1 MLEKGIISARQF
13 MLLVFMYS
21 LGTSIIVRPS
31 LIAGFAG
38 ANGWITSIIAAIIGV
53 GVVFL
58 LIRVSS
64 IDEKKNLFELIES
77 VMGKFIGKSV
87 ILLFLFFMLFLTA
100 TNLRQIG
107 DFMTTQILV
116 DTPIQFIM
124 LIFALTSLYGIKL
137 GLEVI
142 GRSCE
147 IFFPYAFVSLILLI
161 ILVSPEADL
170 TKIKPVLEDRASAT
184 FATVIPTLGIPYFEL
199 IVFLAIIPY
208 VNAFKKAKKGFYI
221 GNIVGSFIVLLITF
235 MCLVVLGPEFTGRQ
249 VYPTYIL
256 GKKISIADFLERIEI
271 LVAIAWFFTI
281 FFKITINFYVLSLG
295 FSHLF
300 KLKSTSTL
308 STPLSFILVILG
320 SILYP
325 NIVYYQEIIA
335 YYWVFFSA
343 TMGLCLPLVILIVGK
358 IRQKKKP
365 I

>member
-21 LGTSIIVRPS
+21 LGTSIIVHPS
-31 LIAGFAG
+31 LTAGFAKTN
-38 ANGWITSIIAAIIGV
+38 AWITSIIASVIGI
-53 GVVFL
+53 GIVFL

-77 VMGKFIGKSV
+77 VLGKFIGKAV

-107 DFMTTQILV
+107 DFITTQIMV
-116 DTPIQFIM
+116 DTPIQMIMFI
-124 LIFALTSLYGIKL
+124 FVLTSLYGIKL

-147 IFFPYAFVSLILLI
+147 ILFPYAFVSLILLI
-161 ILVSPEADL
+161 ALVFPEANF
-170 TKIKPVLEDRASAT
+170 TKIKPILEDKASAA
-184 FATVIPTLGIPYFEL
+184 FATVIPTLGIPYLEL

-221 GNIVGSFIVLLITF
+221 GTIVASSMMLLITF
-235 MCLVVLGPEFTGRQ
+235 MCLAVLGPEFTGRQ

-256 GKKISIADFLERIEI
+256 GKKISIANFLERIEI

-300 KLKSTSTL
+300 KLKSISTL
-308 STPLSFILVILG
+308 STPLSFILIILG
-320 SILYP
+320 LVLYP
-325 NIVYYQEIIA
+325 NVVYYQEVIA
-335 YYWVFFSA
+335 YFWVFLSA
-343 TMGLCLPLVILIVGK
+343 TIGLCLPLVILIIGK
-358 IRQKKKP
+358 IRQKKKN
-365 I
+365 